1 MEWVVTTGRT
11 VEEAK
16 DAALDELGVDEQDAE
31 FEVLEQPRQGLF
43 GRQRGEA
50 RVRARVRPSVPR
62 PKTDRRD
69 RRRRRGE
76 GTNAR
81 SSGESDAAA
90 EDGETPDGADQG
102 KPRPARGARGTA
114 AGGGRAGKPAAAVV
128 ASAGMTADDE
138 AGDEAGAGDGA
149 GPSGGGSSGA
159 DATADADGPTTAGR
173 GRRRRR
179 RRGSG
184 ARSPEGAADAVDG
197 PFADDTDA
205 DDDDEADDD
214 SANGG
219 TDVGEQELDLAQQ
232 GEVAETFVRGLLEK
246 FELAAD
252 TTTTTVDEETLEVAV
267 TGADLGLLI
276 GQKGQTLQA
285 MQELTR
291 TVVQRRASNRIGRI
305 LVDVAG
311 YRVRRR
317 EALERFTRQVAE
329 DVRTSGVQRA
339 LEPMSAADRK
349 VVHDTANDL
358 AGVRTVSEGEE
369 PRRRVVIV
377 PADDAEA
384 DAG

>member
-16 DAALDELGVDEQDAE
+16 DAALDELGVDEHDAE

-50 RVRARVRPSVPR
+50 KVRARVRPSVPR

-69 RRRRRGE
+69 RRRRRAE
-76 GTNAR
+76 GPNAR
-81 SSGESDAAA
+81 SSG
-90 EDGETPDGADQG
+90 GG
-102 KPRPARGARGTA
+102 A
-114 AGGGRAGKPAAAVV
+114 AGTEEAEALDRDEDPTRDGRAGPTTDPDSRTVVSSAPLAAVAAAASGRAPGGTDGGDGVEGV
-128 ASAGMTADDE
+128 DGASAVGVGTAE
-138 AGDEAGAGDGA
+138 PGPGAGR
-149 GPSGGGSSGA
+149 S
-159 DATADADGPTTAGR
+159 
-173 GRRRRR
+173 RRRRR
-179 RRGSG
+179 RRSSAGGRSDAEAT
-184 ARSPEGAADAVDG
+184 ARAS
-197 PFADDTDA
+197 FADGGA
-205 DDDDEADDD
+205 SDDDDEADDELL
-214 SANGG
+214 NGG

-232 GEVAETFVRGLLEK
+232 GEVAETFVQGLLEK
-246 FELAAD
+246 FEVAAQTA
-252 TTTTTVDEETLEVAV
+252 TTTLDDETVEVAV

-276 GQKGQTLQA
+276 GPKGQTLQA

-291 TVVQRRASNRIGRI
+291 TVVQRRASNRVGRI

-329 DVRTSGVQRA
+329 DVRTSGVQRV

-349 VVHDTANDL
+349 IVHDTANEL
-358 AGVRTVSEGEE
+358 EGVRTISEGEE
-369 PRRRVVIV
+369 PRRRVVIL
-377 PADDAEA
+377 PATDDEA